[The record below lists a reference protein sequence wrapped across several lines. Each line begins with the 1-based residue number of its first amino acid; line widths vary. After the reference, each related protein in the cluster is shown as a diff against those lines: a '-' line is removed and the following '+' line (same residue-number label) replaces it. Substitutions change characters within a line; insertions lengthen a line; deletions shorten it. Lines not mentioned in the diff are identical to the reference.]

1 MSSGIKVTADGTH
14 ALATVEPCKYFSDDG
29 SVYLIRPYAVR
40 RDVIAEQKA
49 EVDDFSV
56 FKGFSDTPFLIFTG

>member
-14 ALATVEPCKYFSDDG
+14 ALAAVEPCKYLSDDG
-29 SVYLIRPYAVR
+29 SVLLIHLNAVR

-56 FKGFSDTPFLIFTG
+56 FKGFWTRHF

>member
-14 ALATVEPCKYFSDDG
+14 ALAAVEPCKYLSDDS
-29 SVYLIRPYAVR
+29 SVHLIHPYAVR
-40 RDVIAEQKA
+40 RDVLAKQKA